1 MIFNKNTDFYSG
13 KRGSITRPYVKTL
26 KRYPAIFCLYLSLTC
41 LFFSQAL
48 YGQGNT
54 SVFEHFSQE
63 DGLSNNQVQ
72 CIFQDF
78 RGFLWF
84 GTSQG
89 LSRFDG
95 YRFRVFEN
103 DPDDPASIRGN
114 LVRCIFEG
122 ENGELYAGT
131 ENEGLNLFD
140 RETEKFIHIFDR
152 HPEINTE
159 NASVNHITGDPQ
171 GRLWLGTDDG
181 LLLYHPSGRLSRPL
195 LKNTDVSRPFDG
207 NFVRVMEFSQDGLLW
222 LGTNNG
228 LFMLDTA
235 RNEVTPYRLPL
246 PPSMNE
252 EIWELT
258 TGPDNKLWV
267 GTYDNGAFRIGSS
280 GQVELHLIPDPANE
294 RSRTVRSIA
303 PDRNGNFWLGTR
315 GGVFIYRP
323 GQGII
328 SSFIHDEREEKSLSG
343 NSVLSLYHDKKGD
356 TWIGS
361 RSGISFLVHSKQV
374 FRSFRAMPGDRRYL
388 NSKELYAF
396 WLSPEGHLWI
406 GTEDG
411 GVNIY
416 DFSKQEFSYLTH
428 NPNDPGT
435 LTSDCIK
442 TFLDDGKGNVWVGT
456 FRGGINVVD
465 RKTRRVSTRYR
476 HNPQD
481 PWSLGDD
488 KVWDL
493 LRDREG
499 NIWAATSAGIE
510 KFDPATGRFSRL
522 NLFPPN
528 TQVNWI
534 RQDPDGDLWIG
545 ARDEIVVYSA
555 LSGVL
560 NRFPEYSR
568 DLLTDSS
575 GRFWV
580 ATLNKGLVLYSKNK
594 GPERYYT
601 EKEGLANNQVLCLL
615 EDNNRFMWISTT
627 HGLSRFNPETGFF
640 ETFTAKDGLRNDQFN
655 YGAALKLPNG
665 DLVFGGI
672 EGFNIFNPLN
682 VRTNDYAAPIIL
694 TELRIFN
701 RPVAISNHKKS
712 ILTKSITETSE
723 ITVPF
728 HQNVISVE
736 FAALNFVNSP
746 GNLYSYYLEGFDR
759 TWNDPSTNRMATY
772 TNLDPGQYTLHIKSF
787 IPGIP
792 DAGKGTI
799 LTINIKPPYWRT
811 WWFKLLVIL
820 FITILFVALVQFIM
834 NREKLKNQLVLE
846 RIKARKLHELDM
858 MKLRFF
864 TNISHEI
871 RTPLTLILGPL
882 EKMRSSAVQPGEM
895 PQLTDIMYRNARQLD
910 QLINQILDFRKLETG
925 NLKLH
930 LSDGELVGFLRNLTA
945 SFHHLA
951 EEKGISL
958 RFTASAEEMMA
969 RFDPD
974 KLGKIVNNL
983 LSNAFKYTERN
994 GKIRVNLTL
1003 APEAE
1008 GKTVNNREAVRR
1020 FVHISVSDTGKGI
1033 PEKHLDKIFIRFF
1046 QSQDQTDLPGTGIGL
1061 ALVKELVSLHKGEV
1075 FVRSKPGEG
1084 SRFTVKLPY
1093 TEPSLNAKSDENT
1106 DILQDSTRNGDTAD
1120 SDLNE
1125 LAGGQVMLIAEDNA
1139 DVRALIRLHFEQSYQ
1154 VIETENGEQAWE
1166 AALRTV
1172 PDIVLSD
1179 VMMPVADGYELLKRL
1194 KNDER
1199 TSHIPV
1205 ILLTALGS
1213 KEHELEGLTRGAD
1226 DFITKPFDLALLQTK
1241 IENILAIRKTLKQKY
1256 SGELL
1261 LQPKNI
1267 RVSDPD
1273 ERFLKRAIEVVEENI
1288 GDADLDIERFST
1300 EVGVSRMQLYRK
1312 LHALTD
1318 MTVKEFIRDIRLKR
1332 AAQLLLQG
1340 KQNISEIAY
1349 SVGFKDLSHFRKCFR
1364 QEFGMS
1370 ASEYAGKMGRE

>member
-1 MIFNKNTDFYSG
+1 VAF
-13 KRGSITRPYVKTL
+13 
-26 KRYPAIFCLYLSLTC
+26 SLTIY
-41 LFFSQAL
+41 SPAVS
-48 YGQGNT
+48 GQGNT
-54 SVFEHFSQE
+54 SVFEHYSQE

-72 CIFQDF
+72 CIFQDI
-78 RGFLWF
+78 RGFMWF

-103 DPDDPASIRGN
+103 DPADPASLRGN
-114 LVRCIFEG
+114 LVRCIYQG

-131 ENEGLNLFD
+131 ENGGLNLFD
-140 RETEKFIHIFDR
+140 RATEQFIHVFDAF
-152 HPEINTE
+152 PEINTE
-159 NASVNHITGDPQ
+159 NASVNHIAGDSR

-181 LLLYHPSGRLSRPL
+181 LLLYHPSGRLTRPA
-195 LKNTDVSRPFDG
+195 LKESDSARPFAG
-207 NFVRVMEFSQDGLLW
+207 NFIRVMKFTDDGILW

-228 LFMLDTA
+228 LFMLDTVK
-235 RNEVTPYRLPL
+235 NVVSPYILPL

-258 TGPDNKLWV
+258 NDPDHNLWV
-267 GTYDNGAFRIGSS
+267 GTYDNGAFCINRS
-280 GQVELHLIPDPANE
+280 GHIDLHLIPDPAND

-323 GQGII
+323 EQGITN
-328 SSFIHDEREEKSLSG
+328 SFIHDEREGKSLSG
-343 NSVLSLYHDKKGD
+343 NSVLSLFHDKKGD
-356 TWIGS
+356 TWIGT
-361 RSGISFLVHSKQV
+361 RSGISFLIHSKQV
-374 FRSFRAMPGDRRYL
+374 FRGFRAMPGDQRYL
-388 NSKELYAF
+388 NSKELYSF

-416 DFSKQEFSYLTH
+416 DFRKQDFSFLTH
-428 NPNDPGT
+428 KPGDPGS
-435 LTSDCIK
+435 LSSDCIK
-442 TFLDDGKGNVWVGT
+442 AFLDDGKGNVWVGT

-465 RKTRRVSTRYR
+465 RKTRKVTTRYR

-481 PWSLGDD
+481 PSSLGDD
-488 KVWDL
+488 RVWDF
-493 LRDREG
+493 LRDKEG
-499 NIWAATSAGIE
+499 NIWVATSAGIE
-510 KFDPATGRFSRL
+510 RFEPLTGRFSRL

-534 RQDPDGDLWIG
+534 RQDQEGDLWIG
-545 ARDEIVVYSA
+545 ARDEIVVYSP

-568 DLLTDSS
+568 DLLTDSN

-580 ATLNKGLVLYSKNK
+580 ATLNKGLAHYSKNK
-594 GPERYYT
+594 GPERYFT
-601 EKEGLANNQVLCLL
+601 EKEGLANNQALCLL
-615 EDNNRFMWISTT
+615 EDNNRFLWISTT

-655 YGAALKLPNG
+655 YGAALKLPDG

-701 RPVAISNHKKS
+701 RPVTISSDKKA

-728 HQNVISVE
+728 HQNVITVE
-736 FAALNFVNSP
+736 FAALNFVNSR

-772 TNLDPGQYTLHIKSF
+772 TNLDPGHYTLHIKSF

-799 LTINIKPPYWRT
+799 LAISIKPPYWRT
-811 WWFKLLVIL
+811 WWFRTLVIL
-820 FITILFVALVQFIM
+820 FITLLFVALIQFIM

-858 MKLRFF
+858 LKLRFF

-882 EKMRSSAVQPGEM
+882 EKMRSSAVQAGEL

-945 SFHHLA
+945 SFNHLA

-958 RFTASAEEMMA
+958 RFASSTEELMA

-994 GKIRVNLTL
+994 GKIRVNLSL
-1003 APEAE
+1003 APDNE
-1008 GKTVNNREAVRR
+1008 GKTEQPKDSDRK

-1033 PEKHLDKIFIRFF
+1033 AEKHLDKIFIRFF

-1061 ALVKELVSLHKGEV
+1061 ALVKELVGLHKGEV

-1084 SRFTVKLPY
+1084 SRFIVKLPY
-1093 TEPSLNAKSDENT
+1093 LAPFSNTKSDENIEIRPDYT
-1106 DILQDSTRNGDTAD
+1106 KSGDTAD
-1120 SDLNE
+1120 SDMFE
-1125 LAGGQVMLIAEDNA
+1125 IAGGQVMLIAEDNA

-1154 VIETENGEQAWE
+1154 IIEAENGNQAWE
-1166 AALRTV
+1166 AALRTI

-1179 VMMPVADGYELLKRL
+1179 VMMPVVDGYELLKRL

-1205 ILLTALGS
+1205 IMITALGS
-1213 KEHELEGLTRGAD
+1213 RENELEGLTRGAD

-1241 IENILAIRKTLKQKY
+1241 IENILAIRKTLKQKF

-1267 RVSDPD
+1267 LISDPD
-1273 ERFLKRAIEVVEENI
+1273 ERFLKRAIEIVEVNI
-1288 GDADLDIERFST
+1288 GDADLDIERFAM

-1370 ASEYAGKMGRE
+1370 ASEYAEKNSSE